1 MTELE
6 PVARIDPEALKE
18 LEKWPTASATVWS
31 GKAHHRFTEAA
42 EPLVTLSS
50 AQSAIAERDAR
61 IAELSDAVE
70 FTLSDGARLLRK
82 QDVQGVCPD
91 PDDCFYFG
99 ERVRCGPCAVKAS
112 AAKGVE
118 IDDTHSHLPEVCR
131 IRRELKAANARA
143 EAAEALLKEAGE
155 SENSLL
161 SKLKVMRGV
170 YAMQNEQ
177 YTSRALHNIITEF
190 EASRAARSLMSKI
203 GERNGE

>member
-6 PVARIDPEALKE
+6 PVAWRIKDFADGWFF
-18 LEKWPTASATVWS
+18 LEGKKS
-31 GKAHHRFTEAA
+31 GENYAEMFGAA
-42 EPLVTLSS
+42 VEPLVTLSS

-61 IAELSDAVE
+61 IAELIRNYEDAYNRGLVDGNRLSVE
-70 FTLSDGARLLRK
+70 QQQAIH
-82 QDVQGVCPD
+82 
-91 PDDCFYFG
+91 
-99 ERVRCGPCAVKAS
+99 
-112 AAKGVE
+112 AAE
-118 IDDTHSHLPEVCR
+118 
-131 IRRELKAANARA
+131 ARA

-155 SENSLL
+155 SDNSLL

-190 EASRAARSLMSKI
+190 EASRAARSLMPKI